1 MIVEVDKELEDVF
14 PRYLRNRE
22 EDMLK
27 IQAALEKKD
36 FEALRQI
43 GHKLAGNA
51 SGYGLLDLGV
61 MAKKLETS
69 AGERQYDG
77 KRYADDSVADRMK
90 LEHLKAVFEDYS
102 LEEMEALL
110 PKIY

>member
-22 EDMLK
+22 EDMMK

-36 FEALRQI
+36 FEFLRHI

-51 SGYGLLDLGV
+51 SGYGLMELSE
-61 MAKKLETS
+61 MARDMERCAEARQFDKCSALFDGMKAYLSTLE
-69 AGERQYDG
+69 
-77 KRYADDSVADRMK
+77 
-90 LEHLKAVFEDYS
+90 LKFV
-102 LEEMEALL
+102 
-110 PKIY
+110 